1 MLFYKF
7 VALILVLL
15 NTFFTVK
22 MKLVLHGYIFYDNYN
37 KVVERKML
45 HGVSYFY
52 VTTFIT

>member
-1 MLFYKF
+1 
-7 VALILVLL
+7 
-15 NTFFTVK
+15 

-52 VTTFIT
+52 VTTFKT